1 MSEHQLRLS
10 DEPSYYLLHSGDGTT
25 HLAVASGGADDGD
38 RICSARLRAPV
49 GAHGIVRPTHPVT
62 CAECTANATKETT

>member
-25 HLAVASGGADDGD
+25 HLAVAEAGPNDGD
-38 RICSARLRAPV
+38 RICSARLRNPV
-49 GAHGIVRPTHPVT
+49 GAHGIVPPTHPVT
-62 CAECTANATKETT
+62 CTECHENATKETT